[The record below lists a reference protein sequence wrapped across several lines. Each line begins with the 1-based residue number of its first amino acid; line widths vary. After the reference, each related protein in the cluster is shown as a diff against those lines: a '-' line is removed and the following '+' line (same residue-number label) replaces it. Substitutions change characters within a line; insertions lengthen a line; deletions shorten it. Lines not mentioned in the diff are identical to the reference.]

1 MEWFITEDPSDE
13 EFESMLDALAK
24 SIADDERR
32 TSILN
37 VEKMKQFQFTYNAIK
52 NLLRDSSAKIIYKI
66 HDPFQSMGSISVL
79 DNDITIQDT
88 LNFRRAVQFASN
100 IEIYPKQ
107 NGEICM
113 TLTFHGLTVPAFD
126 M

>member
-1 MEWFITEDPSDE
+1 MEWFNTEDPSDE

-24 SIADDERR
+24 SIANDERR

-52 NLLRDSSAKIIYKI
+52 NLFRDSSAKIIYKI

-107 NGEICM
+107 SGEICM
-113 TLTFHGLTVPAFD
+113 TLTFHGLTVPVFD